1 MLVVSLLFL
10 YMLFVTVVSGDAIL
24 NGMRSSTVRGEG
36 RMPLTA
42 CAFAGLTA
50 ACVYAQLWSLFAA
63 VSTAAVTLWLALCV
77 LLALRKRRALADAV
91 RAAGRTRGAILFLF
105 LFFLFAY
112 AASHGYAHTDTGLYH
127 AQAIRWVEE
136 AGAVRGPGNPHNRLA
151 YNSAAFPMTAFF
163 GFSFALT
170 LKLSAG
176 CMMLVALWPLC
187 LLFRD
192 RNRASR
198 RVFWL
203 TAAAVLAV
211 VLPFLIRNV
220 ILSVYLI
227 YPYPGLDLFDV
238 PWKIPAEVAV
248 QDAMEI
254 GIYGRTVADA
264 VTVFPLGLWICSWWE
279 SLQLSDRLVLIADLV
294 ALAGWIL
301 LAVRGMAA
309 GRRKKPLPEELSYLP
324 LMAALYASLLL
335 WFLAAPLMRYG
346 FAFVR
351 LPAWIS
357 AGMRFAAAAATTAG
371 KESPP
376 CGNALCCSH
385 GAADLL
391 QRRASGMGRVPGVP
405 PVLPRDAGGL

>member
-63 VSTAAVTLWLALCV
+63 VSTAAVT
-77 LLALRKRRALADAV
+77 
-91 RAAGRTRGAILFLF
+91 
-105 LFFLFAY
+105 
-112 AASHGYAHTDTGLYH
+112 
-127 AQAIRWVEE
+127 
-136 AGAVRGPGNPHNRLA
+136 
-151 YNSAAFPMTAFF
+151 
-163 GFSFALT
+163 
-170 LKLSAG
+170 
-176 CMMLVALWPLC
+176 LWPLC